1 MAHILSTNGTDTLH
15 FVCSPKELHY
25 RVCTHVQYTLLG
37 LSRLLLYSNSQTRFQ
52 NHYKHCAF
60 FGMAK
65 HVMSA

>member
-1 MAHILSTNGTDTLH
+1 MAHILSTNGTATLH
-15 FVCSPKELHY
+15 FVSSPKEY
-25 RVCTHVQYTLLG
+25 IRVCTHVQYTLLG
-37 LSRLLLYSNSQTRFQ
+37 ISRLLLYSNSQTRFQ